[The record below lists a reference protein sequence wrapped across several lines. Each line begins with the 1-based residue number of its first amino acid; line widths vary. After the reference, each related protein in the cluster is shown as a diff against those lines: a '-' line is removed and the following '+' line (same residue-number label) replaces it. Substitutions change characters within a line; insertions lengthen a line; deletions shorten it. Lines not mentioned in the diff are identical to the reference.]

1 MTPTLPCPRPRSL
14 ALLVAALLGGS
25 VVPTTAASQRILTT
39 GPDAV
44 TLPRGTFR
52 VETGGELTI
61 QRDRWNEG
69 RLEGI
74 GGALTGTPLDA
85 TRLTLLAPIEGLV
98 RGLGVDDFRASLGP
112 TRLDVRQRLF
122 ASALGLEYGVTSRL
136 TLGVRATLVRT
147 RPEALF
153 RARPDSTATLGLNPL
168 RLSSGVAAANATA
181 VGRFTTAATQLGQRR
196 TTCTADPSAFPEC
209 ALILAEAARVNALTS
224 TASSFA
230 TGLGS
235 LYGTATG
242 AGRRYVPLAGS
253 AVESLL
259 IARAD
264 SLRTAFARYG
274 VAGIPTSGALPA
286 GAEIGLTGEEL
297 DRIVRDTTDG
307 FGARPLNAGA
317 LTAIGDVH
325 VSAKML
331 LIDRVPQRFE
341 RGARGVRQ
349 SVLLDYRI
357 GTGTVDDPEAL
368 FDIGTGTGTS
378 ALTVRSLT
386 DVVLGDRFWTTIA
399 FGATTGGAAVARSLR
414 VPAPGGADLIEA
426 GRTLPVQVTPGRL
439 LDATIAPRWQLGDY
453 LMVGALWQ
461 WSRADGDAHSVP
473 EIGLPGGVDPA
484 QLDAWSARES
494 QRVGLSLTYST
505 LAARRRLT
513 IGGTAWELSYTH
525 LQSIASRHG
534 LVPKAFE
541 DRVLLRAYPRFRAR

>member
-1 MTPTLPCPRPRSL
+1 VSPILPSSRPRRL
-14 ALLVAALLGGS
+14 AVLCAALLGGS
-25 VVPTTAASQRILTT
+25 IVPTTAASQRILTP

-44 TLPRGTFR
+44 TLPRGAFR
-52 VETGGELTI
+52 VETGGELTL

-74 GGALTGTPLDA
+74 GGALTGSPLDA
-85 TRLTLLAPIEGLV
+85 TRLALLAPIEGLV

-112 TRLDVRQRLF
+112 TRLEVRQRLF
-122 ASALGLEYGVTSRL
+122 ASALGLEYGVTSRV
-136 TLGVRATLVRT
+136 TLAVRATLVRT

-168 RLSSGVAAANATA
+168 RLGSGVAAANATA
-181 VGRFTTAATQLGQRR
+181 IGRFTTAATQLGQRR
-196 TTCTADPSAFPEC
+196 TACAANPAAFPEC
-209 ALILAEAARVNALTS
+209 ALILAEAARVTALAS

-253 AVESLL
+253 SAESLL
-259 IARAD
+259 IARVD
-264 SLRTAFARYG
+264 SMRTAFSRYG
-274 VAGIPTSGALPA
+274 IAGIPASGALPA
-286 GAEIGLTGEEL
+286 SAEIGLTGEEL
-297 DRIVRDTTDG
+297 DRLVRDTTDG
-307 FGARPLNAGA
+307 YGARPLDAGA

-325 VSAKML
+325 VSAKLL

-341 RGARGVRQ
+341 RGTRGVRQ
-349 SVLLDYRI
+349 SVLIDYRL
-357 GTGTVDDPEAL
+357 GTGTVDDPDAL
-368 FDIGTGTGTS
+368 FDVGTGTGT
-378 ALTVRSLT
+378 AAFTVRSLT
-386 DVVLGDRFWTTIA
+386 DVVLGDRLWTTIA
-399 FGATTGGAAVARSLR
+399 LGATSSGAAVVRPLR
-414 VPAPGGADLIEA
+414 VPAPDGTDLVEA
-426 GRTLPVQVTPGRL
+426 GRTLAVQVTPGRL
-439 LDATIAPRWQLGDY
+439 FDATVAPRWQLGDY
-453 LMVGALWQ
+453 LMLGALWQ
-461 WSRADGDAHSVP
+461 WSRAEGDRHGVP
-473 EIGLPGGVDPA
+473 EIGLPGGADPA
-484 QLDAWSARES
+484 RLDAWSAREA

-505 LAARRRLT
+505 LAARRRLA